1 MKEWI
6 VVKFTGIGTALTNR
20 NVGDVTVWAD
30 YTNDGMVYDSPA
42 YEVVARCQ
50 KYKDAQAIARSVR
63 EAVSRSRTREESYE
77 EYDEVT
83 GSTYIYSTTKI

>member
-1 MKEWI
+1 MKQWI
-6 VVKFTGIGTALTNR
+6 VVKFTGVGNAAKA
-20 NVGDVTVWAD
+20 GDVTIWAD
-30 YTNDGMVYDSPA
+30 HGDIVFDSPA
-42 YEVVARCQ
+42 YEVVASCQ

-63 EAVSRSRTREESYE
+63 EAVSRSRTREEIYE